1 MDDFERLLE
10 IEAACR
16 RLAAMADATTTAEND
31 NAIHHIHNEHETHPT
46 SK

>member
-31 NAIHHIHNEHETHPT
+31 NATDYVHNEHETDTT